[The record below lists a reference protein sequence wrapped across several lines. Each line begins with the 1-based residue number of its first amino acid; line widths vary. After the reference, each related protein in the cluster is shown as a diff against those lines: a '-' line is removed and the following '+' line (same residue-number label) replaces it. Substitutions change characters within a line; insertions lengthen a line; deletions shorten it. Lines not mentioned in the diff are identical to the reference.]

1 MGVDNLH
8 FASLCF
14 DLSLK
19 SLSFPI
25 ARFVSGTGGL
35 GPPHVF
41 PIHTQLT
48 LRHTED

>member
-1 MGVDNLH
+1 MEVDNLH

-35 GPPHVF
+35 GSPTF
-41 PIHTQLT
+41 PFHT
-48 LRHTED
+48 R